1 MRNIIDAII
10 TLVKQNETYLNDKQI
25 GNNRVN
31 IAGYALEDYVKNL
44 FANTFDCSEVT
55 REQQWKNVFSYIGND
70 SNPPD
75 LMLRNGDAIEVKKI
89 QSENAALA
97 LNSSYPKHTLLK
109 TNPMITNECRE
120 AEDWTEKD
128 IIYTIGVVKNNKLKH
143 LCMVYG
149 RNYCASDEIYNKCF
163 EKYKNDL
170 EWAENLDF
178 HSKYEQGFISTDPL
192 GITKIELEIETY
204 IENPCKVFNYVYERN
219 KDADFNFMCLIDYDK
234 WNQFN
239 NVDKLLK
246 LQSVYSNLKIN
257 DVKIKNPDNP
267 AQLINAKLITYYF
280 KEKRC

>member
-149 RNYCASDEIYNKCF
+149 RNYCASDDCYSRIKQHIKIGVESIENIEF
-163 EKYKNDL
+163 SPTL
-170 EWAENLDF
+170 ELGRVN
-178 HSKYEQGFISTDPL
+178 SIDPL
-192 GITKIELEIETY
+192 GITYLRVRGMWH
-204 IENPCKVFNYVYERN
+204 IENPWKVFNYIYQRDRN
-219 KDADFNFMCLIDYDK
+219 ADFNFMCLIDCFK
-234 WNQFN
+234 WN
-239 NVDKLLK
+239 LLK
-246 LQSVYSNLKIN
+246 NFDELIKIQSNYSNLKIS
-257 DVKIKNPDNP
+257 DVKIKNPDNTKE
-267 AQLINAKLITYYF
+267 LINAKLIQYKF
-280 KEKRC
+280 